1 VSADQ
6 RRATSHVCLSSSA
19 SCPSSRPPV
28 SVHSFPPPLP
38 TLVRRYATTTEVY
51 PDSPKATPEQC
62 NKAQVQ
68 TLTAGLDYIMK
79 AEGLARPAAGKAEL

>member
-1 VSADQ
+1 
-6 RRATSHVCLSSSA
+6 
-19 SCPSSRPPV
+19 
-28 SVHSFPPPLP
+28 
-38 TLVRRYATTTEVY
+38 VY

-79 AEGLARPAAGKAEL
+79 AEGLTRPADGKAEL